1 MSGPSVTASCRREA
15 STFFILFLPFNPQ
28 QLNDFVA
35 QQLNDFLAGKHRLH
49 RERSGSLGLLAVDAQ
64 SRSPACRADAGGG
77 GLWSGA
83 LNAEGPETAPSLRRK
98 MEWKLLLSGWLG
110 TERVEASDRRHAGVY
125 RTAWA
130 CLARACHRFS
140 PQNVVHPFM
149 PPECQWKPH
158 PRCQW
163 AGNGPLG

>member
-1 MSGPSVTASCRREA
+1 MTASCRREA

-110 TERVEASDRRHAGVY
+110 TERVEGWLGTERASCSDAIAAAGGRIIIIVTQAANLP
-125 RTAWA
+125 RSAPSH
-130 CLARACHRFS
+130 LLSARQA
-140 PQNVVHPFM
+140 
-149 PPECQWKPH
+149 
-158 PRCQW
+158 
-163 AGNGPLG
+163 